1 MAYVLNVPC
10 VPSSVIVVL
19 GPLHLFV
26 VVKLRL
32 SVCLIACL
40 SVRHLHVCLYVN
52 LFGYLFAAFFIC
64 LVNCFVD
71 GGLSFVAPNLRHASK
86 QNIWLEGI
94 VCDNQAYDE
103 HTHR

>member
-1 MAYVLNVPC
+1 MLNVPC
-10 VPSSVIVVL
+10 VPSSVIVML
-19 GPLHLFV
+19 GPVHLFV

-32 SVCLIACL
+32 LVCLIACL
-40 SVRHLHVCLYVN
+40 SVGLMLVCLYVN
-52 LFGYLFAAFFIC
+52 LFGYLFAAYFVC
-64 LVNCFVD
+64 LVTRFVD